1 MLNSTVVSL
10 KVDPKSNN
18 VIGTNDLG
26 YDDQTFYDYVI
37 STADVGAVQ
46 SILNTT
52 YDNYN
57 KAPAITQA
65 LIKCNNNSISQMKI
79 APDYR
84 VKNKPII
91 RITIMKSI
99 KCSFYIFYRSF
110 VFGLT
115 SK

>member
-57 KAPAITQA
+57 QVPAITQA

-84 VKNKPII
+84 VSN
-91 RITIMKSI
+91 
-99 KCSFYIFYRSF
+99 
-110 VFGLT
+110 
-115 SK
+115 